1 MKGSSLAE
9 ERVRRPGVT
18 LALVAVALLYGVRPL
33 LEAAL
38 FHRLDATA
46 DEALIPG
53 GITISVWT
61 SVEGAVGGVMLILCA
76 LTWIGR
82 PPRIRWALIGAMIAL
97 TAVNLFRIIQA
108 WGTTPD
114 PVFGGQVQS
123 ALRNVLLCQFPLM
136 VLVPLYVVW
145 YRTAPQRAFS
155 GRHPSGKPATPR
167 RLHPARMAHPR
178 GQRRVNTALT
188 RG

>member
-9 ERVRRPGVT
+9 ERVRRPPGVT

-145 YRTAPQRAFS
+145 YLNRAPARAFFRQAS
-155 GRHPSGKPATPR
+155 ERKNSHATTPAPRADGASEGPTPR
-167 RLHPARMAHPR
+167 
-178 GQRRVNTALT
+178 
-188 RG
+188 

>member
-9 ERVRRPGVT
+9 ERVRRPPGVT

-61 SVEGAVGGVMLILCA
+61 TVEGAVGGVMLILCA
-76 LTWIGR
+76 LAWIGR
-82 PPRIRWALIGAMIAL
+82 PPRIRWALIGAMLAL

-108 WGTTPD
+108 WGTAPD
-114 PVFGGQVQS
+114 PIFGGQMQS
-123 ALRNVLLCQFPLM
+123 ALRSALLCQLPLM

-145 YRTAPQRAFS
+145 YLNRAPARAFFRQTARRET
-155 GRHPSGKPATPR
+155 GHTARPAPTTESTSERPTLR
-167 RLHPARMAHPR
+167 
-178 GQRRVNTALT
+178 
-188 RG
+188 